1 MALTYKSVQVLTRQ
15 RGKSVKSLSLVE
27 NFFASRL
34 PLISSLKI
42 RIAAV
47 INVFIAI
54 RGLQALLDSDTAIV
68 MRKGYQTF
76 VTKDISKIDQTV
88 LAVVYVK
95 DLECHKRLKTI
106 QTNHLSFRNTLNR
119 TVLDDVADETAR
131 LLIKEVGKISGL

>member
-27 NFFASRL
+27 NFFVSRL
-34 PLISSLKI
+34 PLISSLRI

-88 LAVVYVK
+88 LAVVFVK

-106 QTNHLSFRNTLNR
+106 QTNHLSFHNTLNR

-131 LLIKEVGKISGL
+131 RLIKEVGKISGL